1 LTHTGAATE
10 QTKELSWLPCN
21 PNNQQGHNMET
32 CTTDEI
38 IQAIAEALSECDGNF
53 IETIARQVLTNN
65 PSYVEDGMFTIEG

>member
-1 LTHTGAATE
+1 
-10 QTKELSWLPCN
+10 
-21 PNNQQGHNMET
+21 MET